1 MRKFY
6 EAFLKALEAFTA
18 LLGVAMFAVVIL
30 GVTFRYV
37 LDSSLSWYDEF
48 AEFILV
54 WLTMYGSVLALA
66 RGQHIGFEAIV
77 EMFPAKLRRATEIL
91 STLLILAFS
100 AILVVSGWAL
110 IQAMATETAVSVPEV
125 KMGWIYSV
133 MPITGGL
140 MLIICLVQLAAMVT
154 RHSSP
159 SAKGMEEGQ

>member
-1 MRKFY
+1 MRKAY
-6 EAFLKALEAFTA
+6 EALLKALETFTA

-77 EMFPAKLRRATEIL
+77 ERFPARLRRATEVL
-91 STLLILAFS
+91 STLLILGFS
-100 AILVVSGWAL
+100 AILLVSGWIL
-110 IQAMATETAVSVPEV
+110 IRAMATETAVSVPEV

-133 MPITGGL
+133 MPITGSL
-140 MLIICLVQLAAMVT
+140 MLLVCLVQLAALAT
-154 RHSSP
+154 RGSSP
-159 SAKGMEEGQ
+159 PANGVEERR

>member
-1 MRKFY
+1 
-6 EAFLKALEAFTA
+6 
-18 LLGVAMFAVVIL
+18 MFAVVIL

-77 EMFPAKLRRATEIL
+77 DMFPAKIRRATELL
-91 STLLILAFS
+91 SLLLILGFS
-100 AILVVSGWAL
+100 AILLVSGWVL
-110 IQAMATETAVSVPEV
+110 IMATETAVSVPEV

-140 MLIICLVQLAAMVT
+140 MAIICLIQLAAMVT
-154 RHSSP
+154 RRASP
-159 SAKGMEEGQ
+159 SAKGTERGQ